1 MIRIKKM
8 TVVISLKY
16 FVKMM
21 KETIRPHTISLS
33 LCLLGASFFTVRYFE
48 DENWKPFFV
57 DYFI

>member
-1 MIRIKKM
+1 M